1 MSPPRPLW
9 RQAFDAV
16 ERRVAG
22 PAERTVRTDAFNDVV
37 TVAIRSRR
45 ALQRAVE
52 RRTRRL
58 LHLANLPAATDVKR
72 LSEQTAQLHRELRA
86 LQRQLDAVDESA
98 RGRSTTTDAPVRG
111 RSTTKG

>member
-1 MSPPRPLW
+1 MARPRPLW

-16 ERRVAG
+16 ERRVAA
-22 PAERTVRTDAFNDVV
+22 PTERMTRADAFNDVLS
-37 TVAIRSRR
+37 AGLRSRR

-72 LSEQTAQLHRELRA
+72 LSEQVAALRREVRA
-86 LQRQLDAVDESA
+86 LQRELDKRADSA
-98 RGRSTTTDAPVRG
+98 RGRSATRG
-111 RSTTKG
+111 RQR

>member
-1 MSPPRPLW
+1 MSRPRPLW

-22 PAERTVRTDAFNDVV
+22 PAERTVRTDTFNDVV
-37 TVAIRSRR
+37 TVAMRSRR
-45 ALQRAVE
+45 VVQRAVE

-58 LHLANLPAATDVKR
+58 LHLANLPTATDVKR

-86 LQRQLDAVDESA
+86 LQRQLDAADDPA
-98 RGRSTTTDAPVRG
+98 RRRSTTRG
-111 RSTTKG
+111 